1 MIVLVIVTGHRG
13 AGFLEPEN
21 TIKSMLRAIELGVDQ
36 IEIDTHLTKD
46 RKIAVIHDST
56 LDRTTNGHGFV
67 GDYTLAELKRLD
79 AGKGE
84 RIPTLQEIIDVI
96 RGRVTLQIE
105 LKELDVTDHVVKE
118 VMENKL
124 AEEVVISSFWHQAV
138 KRVKEINPKIE
149 TGVLFTCSPVDAV
162 QLARNAKADAI
173 HPNLNYIDSSMVSE
187 AHRHGLKLRVW
198 NADDERQMS
207 RIINLGVDALGSNRP
222 DLLLKL
228 LKRN

>member
-1 MIVLVIVTGHRG
+1 MVVVTGHRG

-21 TIKSMLRAIELGVDQ
+21 TVRSMLRAIELGVDQ
-36 IEIDTHLTKD
+36 VEIDTHLTKD
-46 RKIAVIHDST
+46 RKIMVIHDST

-138 KRVKEINPKIE
+138 KRVKEINPRIE
-149 TGVLFTCSPVDAV
+149 TGVLFACSPIDAV
-162 QLARNAKADAI
+162 QLARNANADAV
-173 HPNLNYIDSSMVSE
+173 HPNLNYVDASMVGE
-187 AHRHGLKLRVW
+187 AHGNGLKVNVW
-198 NADDERQMS
+198 NADDERQMT
-207 RIINLGVDALGSNRP
+207 RIINLDADSLGSNWP

-228 LKRN
+228 LRRV